1 MASQSRPTPRP
12 SSGLR
17 RELWDEVRIA
27 PVEIAMPG
35 GVGLTLRA
43 YRPRPS

>member
-1 MASQSRPTPRP
+1 MATQSDESEASTGL
-12 SSGLR
+12 SG
-17 RELWDEVRIA
+17 RELWDEARIS

-43 YRPRPS
+43 TGRYP